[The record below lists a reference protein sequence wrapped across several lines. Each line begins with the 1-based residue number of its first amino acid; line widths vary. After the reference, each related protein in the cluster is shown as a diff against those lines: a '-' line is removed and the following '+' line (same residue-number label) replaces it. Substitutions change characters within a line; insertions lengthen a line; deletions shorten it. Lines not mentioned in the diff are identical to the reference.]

1 MGKEFKKKFMHPT
14 RRKLV
19 DMVQTGKYD
28 KKTTVGYTKAK
39 ETHNV
44 GDKWEDETHKYEKKE
59 GYTIKTGKNSE
70 TFQAI
75 RKYLSKLN
83 TCNNKECPNV
93 GNYTSNHLKSIKQF
107 GYCIDCMS
115 KLELDLKEHGLLE
128 SFAAYHIYTNRIKEG
143 RMVIDR
149 IEADI
154 SELKQQYDEIDDK
167 GKVVNSY
174 VLPRPVEEMKQ
185 EMRDFVVRSK
195 KEIEEIVE
203 AREEHFTKLKEK
215 NYEHYI

>member
-1 MGKEFKKKFMHPT
+1 
-14 RRKLV
+14 
-19 DMVQTGKYD
+19 
-28 KKTTVGYTKAK
+28 
-39 ETHNV
+39 
-44 GDKWEDETHKYEKKE
+44 
-59 GYTIKTGKNSE
+59 
-70 TFQAI
+70 
-75 RKYLSKLN
+75 
-83 TCNNKECPNV
+83 
-93 GNYTSNHLKSIKQF
+93 
-107 GYCIDCMS
+107 
-115 KLELDLKEHGLLE
+115 
-128 SFAAYHIYTNRIKEG
+128 
-143 RMVIDR
+143 MVIDK

-185 EMRDFVVRSK
+185 EMRDFVAKSK